1 MSSENA
7 GQTSPS
13 SPVSRAA
20 NFRSRLWIGSTVVLF
35 SNLIFAI
42 ADLLAGSAHL
52 WALWACK
59 LVQVIEIIWVRRRL
73 RGGAKMPEMNF
84 LGILMVSTVLAMTA
98 VSGYISGEEETTQIL
113 GIAIL
118 FASAGIVPWPRGSQL
133 IVALVAVGAISAQ
146 HLLLGVKG
154 SLGLLAVWS
163 GAASSVLMA
172 DLLNRRR
179 VVVERSEREARRRER
194 EQREITDIL
203 LSGSS
208 SVVKGLSEDDLL
220 TFFSETLAKQLDC
233 RWVLAVETRLEETGR
248 VAVPVAHY
256 GLSERGWASFEN
268 VPMERSL
275 DGLIDPEYRDE
286 VAEIRVPRNRLGHGR
301 EESEE
306 PAPEEGAQA
315 QAKLPP
321 QTEADAE
328 GELWVLLVR
337 LRESDQAGVVLTAW
351 RDSTAPPFGD
361 RELTIARGMAPLLS
375 ASLEQRRLLAELEAA
390 QHWQQSFLASLS
402 HELRTPLNIILGYM
416 EMLLDQDLPVSED
429 EARELQEKVK
439 WNASNQLRLVN
450 EALELSRQ
458 DESGAVVIRR
468 DDVNLE
474 ALLTQIIEEANLQ
487 ARGKNVRI
495 AGEFPE
501 NMPRIRTDAVKL
513 RIILGNLLDNARKFT
528 HEGAISLQ
536 VEISEDKAVFRVR
549 DTGRGIAPEMLPEL
563 FRAFR
568 QGERGDPGGL
578 GLGLYIVRRLVQSL
592 KGEVT
597 VTSELGIGSQFSVE
611 LPVVLSEDASS

>member
-1 MSSENA
+1 MSSAPAEESLPH
-7 GQTSPS
+7 SPL
-13 SPVSRAA
+13 SRAE
-20 NFRSRLWIGSTVVLF
+20 NFRSRLLIGSTVILF
-35 SNLIFAI
+35 SNLIFAG
-42 ADLLAGSAHL
+42 ADLLLVSSNLLAI
-52 WALWACK
+52 WACK
-59 LVQVIEIIWVRRRL
+59 LVQILEIFWVRYRL
-73 RGGAKMPEMNF
+73 RNGARMPEMNF

-98 VSGYISGEEETTQIL
+98 LSGYISQETETTQIL
-113 GIAIL
+113 AIAIL

-146 HLLLGVKG
+146 QILMEPRP

-163 GAASSVLMA
+163 GAACSVLMA

-179 VVVERSEREARRRER
+179 AQVEDSERVARRRER

-208 SVVKGLSEDDLL
+208 SVVGGLGQGDLM
-220 TFFSETLAKQLDC
+220 TFFCETLSRQLGC
-233 RWVLAVETRLEETGR
+233 RWVLAIETRVEDNGR
-248 VAVPVAHY
+248 IALPVAQF
-256 GLSERGWASFEN
+256 GLPDRDWASLQG
-268 VPMERSL
+268 VPMDRSL
-275 DGLIDPEYRDE
+275 DGLIEPRYRGE
-286 VAEIRVPRNRLGHGR
+286 VAEIRVPRNRLGRRG
-301 EESEE
+301 ED
-306 PAPEEGAQA
+306 
-315 QAKLPP
+315 
-321 QTEADAE
+321 DAE
-328 GELWVLLVR
+328 LSVLLIR
-337 LRESDQAGVVLTAW
+337 LRNSDDAGVVLTAW
-351 RDSTAPPFGD
+351 RDASAGPFGE
-361 RELTIARGMAPLLS
+361 RERTIAQGMAPLLS
-375 ASLEQRRLLAELEAA
+375 ASLEQRRLLGELEAT
-390 QHWQQSFLASLS
+390 QVWQQNFLASLS

-416 EMLLDQDLPVSED
+416 EMLLDQDLPVSEE

-468 DDVNLE
+468 DDVDLR
-474 ALLTQIIEEANLQ
+474 ALLEQSLEEANLQ

-495 AGEFPE
+495 VGGFPAE
-501 NMPRIRTDAVKL
+501 LPRIRTDAVKL

-536 VEISEDKAVFRVR
+536 VEILADTITFRVR
-549 DTGRGIAPEMLPEL
+549 DTGRGIAPDVLPEL

-597 VTSELGIGSQFSVE
+597 VTSELGTGSQFSVE
-611 LPVVLSEDASS
+611 LPLVLSEDANP

>member
-1 MSSENA
+1 MSSETA
-7 GQTSPS
+7 RQTPPS

-20 NFRSRLWIGSTVVLF
+20 NFRSRLWIGSTVILF
-35 SNLIFAI
+35 SNLIFAL
-42 ADLLAGSAHL
+42 ADLLAGVPNL

-59 LVQVIEIIWVRRRL
+59 LVQVVEIIWVRRRL

-98 VSGYISGEEETTQIL
+98 VSGYLSGEEETTQIL

-133 IVALVAVGAISAQ
+133 IVALVAVGAITAQ

-179 VVVERSEREARRRER
+179 VMVERSEREARRRER
-194 EQREITDIL
+194 EQREITNIL

-233 RWVLAVETRLEETGR
+233 RWVLAVETRLEESGR
-248 VAVPVAHY
+248 VALPVAQY
-256 GLSERGWASFEN
+256 GLSERGWASLEN

-275 DGLIDPEYRDE
+275 DGLIEPEYRDE
-286 VAEIRVPRNRLGHGR
+286 VAEIRVPRNRLGHGP
-301 EESEE
+301 E
-306 PAPEEGAQA
+306 PDAEDARAE
-315 QAKLPP
+315 LPP
-321 QTEADAE
+321 RTEADADAE

-337 LRESDQAGVVLTAW
+337 LRESDQDGVVLTAW

-390 QHWQQSFLASLS
+390 QQWQQSFLASLS

-416 EMLLDQDLPVSED
+416 EMLLDQDLPVSEE

-468 DDVNLE
+468 DRVNLE
-474 ALLTQIIEEANLQ
+474 ALLAQIIEEANLQ
-487 ARGKNVRI
+487 ARGKNLRI
-495 AGEFPE
+495 VGEFPE
-501 NMPRIRTDAVKL
+501 RMPEIRTDSVKL
-513 RIILGNLLDNARKFT
+513 RIILSNLLDNARKFT
-528 HEGAISLQ
+528 QEGAISLQ
-536 VEISEDKAVFRVR
+536 VEFTEGTVVFRVR
-549 DTGRGIAPEMLPEL
+549 DTGRGIAPEVLPEL

-597 VTSELGIGSQFSVE
+597 VTSELGVGSQFAVE
-611 LPVVLSEDASS
+611 VPIGSSEDANS

>member
-1 MSSENA
+1 MSSE
-7 GQTSPS
+7 TVRLTPPS
-13 SPVSRAA
+13 LPLSRAA
-20 NFRSRLWIGSTVVLF
+20 DFRSRLWIGSTVILF

-42 ADLLAGSAHL
+42 ADLLAGVPNL
-52 WALWACK
+52 EALWACK
-59 LVQVIEIIWVRRRL
+59 LVQVVEIFWVRRRL
-73 RGGAKMPEMNF
+73 RSSAEMPEMNF

-98 VSGYISGEEETTQIL
+98 VSGYFSGEGETTRIL

-133 IVALVAVGAISAQ
+133 IVALVAVGAITAQ
-146 HLLLGVKG
+146 HLLLGVEG

-179 VVVERSEREARRRER
+179 VMVERSEREARRREHD
-194 EQREITDIL
+194 QREITNIL
-203 LSGSS
+203 LSGSA

-220 TFFSETLAKQLDC
+220 TFFSKTLAKQLDC
-233 RWVLAVETRLEETGR
+233 RWVLAVETRLEENGGI
-248 VAVPVAHY
+248 ALPVAHY
-256 GLSERGWASFEN
+256 GLSERGWASLKN

-275 DGLIDPEYRDE
+275 DGLIEPAYRDE
-286 VAEIRVPRNRLGHGR
+286 VAEMRVPRNRLGSGLD
-301 EESEE
+301 
-306 PAPEEGAQA
+306 PEAEDAQA
-315 QAKLPP
+315 ELPP
-321 QTEADAE
+321 QSGTEADAV
-328 GELWVLLVR
+328 GELGVLLVR
-337 LRESDQAGVVLTAW
+337 LRESDQDGVVLSAW
-351 RDSTAPPFGD
+351 RDSTAPSFGD

-375 ASLEQRRLLAELEAA
+375 ASLEQRRLLAELEAT
-390 QHWQQSFLASLS
+390 QNWQQTFLASLS

-416 EMLLDQDLPVSED
+416 EMLLDQDLLVSED
-429 EARELQEKVK
+429 EARELQKKVK

-458 DESGAVVIRR
+458 DEVGAVVVRR

-474 ALLTQIIEEANLQ
+474 DLLLQVIEEAKLQ
-487 ARGKNVRI
+487 ARGKKLRI
-495 AGEFPE
+495 VGEFPE
-501 NMPRIRTDAVKL
+501 SMPRIQTDSVKL

-528 HEGAISLQ
+528 PEGEISLQ
-536 VEISEDKAVFRVR
+536 VEFSEDSVVFRIC
-549 DTGRGIAPEMLPEL
+549 DTGRGIAPEVVPEL

-597 VTSELGIGSQFSVE
+597 VTSELGVGSQFSVE
-611 LPVVLSEDASS
+611 VPIGASPDANF

>member
-1 MSSENA
+1 
-7 GQTSPS
+7 
-13 SPVSRAA
+13 
-20 NFRSRLWIGSTVVLF
+20 
-35 SNLIFAI
+35 
-42 ADLLAGSAHL
+42 
-52 WALWACK
+52 
-59 LVQVIEIIWVRRRL
+59 
-73 RGGAKMPEMNF
+73 MPEMNF
-84 LGILMVSTVLAMTA
+84 LGILMVSTVVVMTA
-98 VSGYISGEEETTQIL
+98 LSGYISNEQQTTQIL

-133 IVALVAVGAISAQ
+133 IVALVAVGAVSAQ
-146 HLLLGVKG
+146 HLMLGVKG

-179 VVVERSEREARRRER
+179 IMVEKSEKEARRREI
-194 EQREITDIL
+194 EQREITNVL

-208 SVVKGLSEDDLL
+208 SVVAGLGKGDLL
-220 TFFSETLAKQLDC
+220 RFFSETLSAQLDC
-233 RWVLAVETRLEETGR
+233 PWVLAIETRIEDDGP

-256 GLSERGWASFEN
+256 GLGDRAWATFKD
-268 VPMERSL
+268 VPMDRSL
-275 DGLIDPEYRDE
+275 DGLIEPDYQGE
-286 VAEIRVPRNRLGHGR
+286 VAQIRVPRNRTG
-301 EESEE
+301 
-306 PAPEEGAQA
+306 EG
-315 QAKLPP
+315 K
-321 QTEADAE
+321 EVE
-328 GELWVLLVR
+328 GEMSVLLIR
-337 LRESDQAGVVLTAW
+337 LRDSDRGGVVMTAW
-351 RDSTAPPFGD
+351 RDASAGRFGE

-416 EMLLDQDLPVSED
+416 EMLLDQELPVSEQ
-429 EARELQEKVK
+429 EAREIQEKVK

-468 DDVNLE
+468 DDVDLR
-474 ALLTQIIEEANLQ
+474 ALLAQIVEEANLQ
-487 ARGKNVRI
+487 ARGKKIRI
-495 AGEFPE
+495 HGEFSAE
-501 NMPRIRTDAVKL
+501 MPRIRTDAVKL

-528 HEGAISLQ
+528 TTGSITLA
-536 VEISEDKAVFRVR
+536 VEILDHAIFFRVR
-549 DTGRGIAPEMLPEL
+549 DTGRGIAPEVLPEL

-597 VTSELGIGSQFSVE
+597 VRSELGSGSEFSVE
-611 LPVVLSEDASS
+611 LPLVLSDQEGVA